1 MKLIYNKVIP
11 FKGFAAINLFGVL
24 FVREEL
30 REYYEGSKP
39 AMLRLLRHEG
49 THTQQMQEML
59 YIGFFAFYFI
69 EWLVRFIYQL
79 FKGGRLAI
87 INPEQRKPLGK
98 FIAEVNMAAYSRI
111 SFEREARRLEGSAHE
126 YNNRKHY
133 GWVKYI

>member
-39 AMLRLLRHEG
+39 AMLRLLRHED

-111 SFEREARRLEGSAHE
+111 SFEREARRLEGSVRE

>member
-30 REYYEGSKP
+30 REYYEGSKS
-39 AMLRLLRHEG
+39 AMLRLLRHED
-49 THTQQMQEML
+49 THTKQMKEL
-59 YIGFFAFYFI
+59 GYIGFFILYLI

-79 FKGGRLAI
+79 FKGARLAI
-87 INPEQRKPLGK
+87 INPAQRKPLGK

-111 SFEREARRLEGSAHE
+111 SFEREARRLEGSARE